1 MDRSGLEL
9 LEPLP
14 EDERPTAQSVLVERI
29 RQSLLDGALAAGSRV
44 NEVHLS
50 RSLGTSRTP
59 LRAALQMLAGE
70 GLLQYTPN
78 KGFTVRAFALSEL
91 VDSYEMRARAEGLAA
106 RLAAERGLDDASQI
120 ALEDSL
126 ARGDA
131 ALADGGDPGIA
142 RTAYA
147 EANELFHST
156 IHNAARSDLVRD
168 VVRLCQRVPQTSSHN
183 VMAFEI
189 EDVRLRHAA
198 HHRIYEAI
206 ICREPRE
213 AENQMMQ
220 HILSVKIS
228 MVRAFARQRGADSD
242 GAHETGSAPA
252 ARRRTAR

>member
-1 MDRSGLEL
+1 MWKSASGAVEL
-9 LEPLP
+9 
-14 EDERPTAQSVLVERI
+14 DEERATAQSVLVERV
-29 RQSLLDGALAAGSRV
+29 RQSLLDGVLVPGSRV

-106 RLAAERGLDDASQI
+106 RLAAERGLDEASQI
-120 ALEDSL
+120 ALEDAL
-126 ARGDA
+126 ARGDD
-131 ALADGGDPGIA
+131 ALADGSDPRLA
-142 RTAYA
+142 RSAYA
-147 EANELFHST
+147 EANERFHTT
-156 IHNAARSDLVRD
+156 IHAAARSELVKD
-168 VVRLCQRVPQTSSHN
+168 VVRLCQRVPQSASHN
-183 VMAFEI
+183 VMEFEI

-228 MVRAFARQRGADSD
+228 MVRAFARQRAADSD
-242 GAHETGSAPA
+242 PSQEAGSAQ
-252 ARRRTAR
+252 RRAPVR